1 MKPIPGVWGI
11 DLGQCAL
18 KALRLE
24 DIDGQ
29 LQATAFDYVE
39 YPKILS
45 QPDADPDQLT
55 REALE
60 QFLSR
65 NSLKGDTVA
74 IAVPGQSGLARF
86 VKLPPVEEKKIADI
100 VKFEAKQQIP
110 FNLDEVVWDY
120 QKLGTANVVDGFAME
135 TEIGLFAMKRDM
147 VNKYLQH
154 FKEVGVEVHIIQMAP
169 LSLCNFVAYDLLNK
183 DTNSPPPEGKQPA
196 VVALDL
202 GTDSSNLVVTDGGK
216 IIWQRPIPL
225 GGNHFTRALTKDMKL
240 TFAKA
245 EHLKRNATK
254 SGAAEL
260 KKILA
265 SLKPVL
271 NDFVGEVQ
279 RSLGYFTNT
288 HRDAQIEYMIGL
300 GNAFRL
306 PGLQRFLGEKLS
318 LDVRKLDK
326 MSRIGGDVVT
336 GSPIFNENIMSFG
349 VAYGLCLQGLQQAK
363 LITNLLPGEIRL
375 ERLIRSK
382 KPWAVAAAGVLLIGL
397 GGMALGNYLNE
408 RPFSAPIVETA
419 IKKANDTAG
428 RASSMESAFQTAKTN
443 ALKEEEAV
451 KSIVAG
457 QAERLNWLKLYR
469 FISDAIP
476 QPDGK
481 NLPPDTVDEY
491 FVKQQ
496 SRTRGAMSGKEAY
509 TEYVRRIRDGFK
521 PLKPLDDKQE
531 AADTMPPGIDDLVQ
545 FSIESIDCRYCDDLP
560 TFWKAATTNREEG
573 DVRPTDH
580 FKKKLPEGKGWV
592 VEVTGYTYHRAHG
605 AFIRNTLLTNIARL
619 GIPPEEKPAEP
630 AAPAPA
636 PMPGA
641 ATPPAATTPMP
652 PATPA
657 AGAAAP
663 AVAGAAADPAKP
675 NLDPKEPVKS
685 RVSHVLLYDSFPKPA
700 DSTSGFEII
709 SKSVIDSLAGG
720 GSGGGAGGRDGM
732 MMGGGAMGGPGM
744 TPGAPPGGG
753 EGGAAAAPTR
763 GAWVNISSR
772 GSGGGGAM
780 GGAMSGGPGA
790 RMPGPA
796 GAREGSDRR
805 SGTTGTGTT
814 GATVV
819 QTKPG
824 GHTRTEFIILFI
836 WNEPTPSD
844 ALRGV
849 EGATP

>member
-1 MKPIPGVWGI
+1 MKPTSGVWGI

-18 KALRLE
+18 KAMRLQE
-24 DIDGQ
+24 IDGQ
-29 LQATAFDYVE
+29 LQATAIDYIE

-65 NSLKGDTVA
+65 NSIKGDTVA

-120 QKLGTANVVDGFAME
+120 QKLGSGNVVDDIALE

-154 FKEVGVEVHIIQMAP
+154 FKEVGVEVHLIQMAP

-183 DTNSPPPEGKQPA
+183 DPSSPPPEGKQPA

-225 GGNHFTRALTKDMKL
+225 GGNHFTRALTKDLKL

-318 LDVRKLDK
+318 LDVRKLEK
-326 MSRIGGDVVT
+326 MSRVGGDVVT
-336 GSPIFNENIMSFG
+336 SSPIFNENILSFG

-363 LITNLLPGEIRL
+363 LVTNLLPGEIRL
-375 ERLIRSK
+375 ERLIRAK
-382 KPWAVAAAGVLLIGL
+382 KPWAAAAAAALLIGL
-397 GGMALGNYLNE
+397 SGMALGNYLNE
-408 RPFSAPIVETA
+408 RPFSAKVVTDA
-419 IKKANDTAG
+419 IDKANGAAG
-428 RASSMESAFQTAKTN
+428 RAASMESAFQTAKQN

-457 QAERLNWLKLYR
+457 QAERLNWLKLYK
-469 FISDAIP
+469 FVSDVIP

-481 NLPPDTVDEY
+481 NLPPETVPEY
-491 FVKQQ
+491 FL
-496 SRTRGAMSGKEAY
+496 TRPARIPRAMSGKEAY
-509 TEYVRRIRDGFK
+509 EEFVRRVRDGFK
-521 PLKPLDDKQE
+521 PLSPKDEKDFVV
-531 AADTMPPGIDDLVQ
+531 DSMPPGTDDLVQ
-545 FSIESIDCRYCDDLP
+545 YSIESIDCRYCDDLP
-560 TFWKAATTNREEG
+560 AFWKDATKGREIG
-573 DVRPTDH
+573 DVRPLKH
-580 FKKKLPEGKGWV
+580 FKEKLPEGKGWV
-592 VEVTGYTYHRAHG
+592 VELSGYTYHRKHG
-605 AFIRNTLLTNIARL
+605 AFIRDTLLTNVARL
-619 GIPPEEKPAEP
+619 GVAPDDKPADGAAPAAGTTPPAPAGTPAP

-636 PMPGA
+636 PTGDA
-641 ATPPAATTPMP
+641 A
-652 PATPA
+652 PA
-657 AGAAAP
+657 AGADAA
-663 AVAGAAADPAKP
+663 
-675 NLDPKEPVKS
+675 KEPPKDPVKH
-685 RVSHVLLYDSFPKPA
+685 RVSHVLLYDAFPKPA
-700 DSTSGFEII
+700 DTTSGFEII
-709 SKSVIDSLAGG
+709 GKGVLDALLGG
-720 GSGGGAGGRDGM
+720 ETGKGGPPGAGPGGMGMTPSGPPAMM
-732 MMGGGAMGGPGM
+732 MMGGSPEGGSGAAA
-744 TPGAPPGGG
+744 GAASRSAWRNIGSRAG
-753 EGGAAAAPTR
+753 GGAAGGAATGASAAPGR
-763 GAWVNISSR
+763 
-772 GSGGGGAM
+772 M
-780 GGAMSGGPGA
+780 GGRGISATV
-790 RMPGPA
+790 A
-796 GAREGSDRR
+796 GAGER
-805 SGTTGTGTT
+805 SSLPPTSGAGTP
-814 GATVV
+814 TVMP
-819 QTKPG
+819 TKA

-849 EGATP
+849 EGATTTP